1 MISNGKEGMS
11 KLKFAYDFLGT
22 ELHGKHRFSL
32 FFFREIRVIPYL
44 KEIIKCILTPSY
56 GTAKG
61 AIVCRY
67 FLFLSRYPSRC
78 ISIHQAFH
86 LIHRHQIEVSINGIF

>member
-1 MISNGKEGMS
+1 MGK
-11 KLKFAYDFLGT
+11 
-22 ELHGKHRFSL
+22 KHASQYANFGSL
-32 FFFREIRVIPYL
+32 REIRVIPYL